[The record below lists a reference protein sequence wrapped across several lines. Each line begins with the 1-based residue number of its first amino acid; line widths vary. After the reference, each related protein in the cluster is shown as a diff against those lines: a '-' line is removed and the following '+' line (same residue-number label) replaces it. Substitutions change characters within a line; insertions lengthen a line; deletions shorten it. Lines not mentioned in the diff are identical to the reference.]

1 MAYKKR
7 FFKNKIL
14 SNSFYL
20 YLSHFADYILLLI
33 FLPFIAHSL
42 GVEEFGKISLAQ
54 TFGIFLILFFE
65 FGSPLVLI
73 REVSVKK
80 ENQSE
85 LDLLIGKVFLF
96 KLLIV
101 PISIIIGLITLT
113 LVPIFNANPSYLF
126 IVSIGAFFQGIG

>member
-7 FFKNKIL
+7 FLENKIL

-54 TFGIFLILFFE
+54 TFGIFIILFFE
-65 FGSPLVLI
+65 FGSSLVLT

-80 ENQSE
+80 ENRLE
-85 LDLLIGKVFLF
+85 LDLLISKVFLF

-101 PISIIIGLITLT
+101 PVAIIIGLLT
-113 LVPIFNANPSYLF
+113 ISIVPIFNANPSYLL
-126 IVSIGAFFQGIG
+126 IVSIG